1 MGWRRGF
8 FRLWLVVSGLWV
20 LTFGVLL
27 INLGSTNW
35 LLSVTAMVGVPI
47 VVFIIGWLLGWV
59 FKGFQRSKPIL
70 PR

>member
-1 MGWRRGF
+1 MDLRRGF

-35 LLSVTAMVGVPI
+35 LLSVTAMVGAPI

-59 FKGFQRSKPIL
+59 FKGFQRSKG
-70 PR
+70 